1 MIKNQTYNLK
11 HVLLTNELL
20 DAYINN
26 FWNDVFSSIGSDKH
40 LLLMCKVQ
48 YSEAEL
54 GYRTLGHLRKVNIED
69 KELFIEYLSE
79 RLGIFNDAY
88 VTLAISKITFCYVIK
103 EGLAAGNRRL
113 LQDLSD
119 KSVTTHRFNNLNLP
133 ISMNPSEYG
142 EVKGTTPFDN
152 FTRHFVHNNNKVYEI
167 DVSLTKLINNV
178 TILGASD
185 LKWKDTKLIEGF
197 KREIGK
203 STLYFLDG
211 ELVVRK
217 YQVPAK
223 PFTQLK
229 VDPNMVSNF
238 VTMDLETITQDGKLT
253 PYLVCAYNGK
263 DYITSYANESLD
275 QKVLFTSFIEQ
286 LLTFFGKSNNLM
298 VYAHNLS
305 GFDGIFLMKHL
316 LSFGKVEPLLFNGR
330 LMSIKI
336 KLNNKLAGGKYYGK
350 VIIFK
355 DSYLLLPLSLRKL
368 CKAFNVVTSKGFF
381 PFLMNTINYIGELPQ
396 FKYWKGVSDLEYNGL
411 LSDYTNKLWS
421 FKDEAIKYCKLD
433 CKCLYDVLTKFN
445 ILIFKEF
452 KVNMT
457 KSLTLPALAMR
468 IFKTHFMPK
477 DSIYQ
482 ILGNIEQNIRDSY
495 TGGAVDVYI
504 PHNRVESFFSK
515 IFNKLY
521 YYDVNSLY
529 PTIMAKTPM
538 PVGKPIYF
546 EGDIRNID
554 PQAFGFFYCK
564 INSPDYLEHPILQRR
579 IKTSEG
585 IRTIAGLGS
594 WEGYIFSGEMDNA
607 MKFGYQFEIL
617 KGYEFKKGDLFSSY
631 VNKMYQLRLQFE
643 KGHPMNLVAKL
654 LMNSLYGKF
663 GMKLDSTIIEMFNT
677 SNETE
682 NKLFKDMLE
691 VYGETLQDYIQLDN
705 HFLTIRK
712 SMLNYKYDE
721 ESDSYHGM
729 DVNIAI
735 ASAITAG
742 GRMWMSVLK
751 NNSKFNLYYS
761 DTDSAIID
769 KPLPDFMVGGEL
781 GQFKLEHTIDR
792 AVFLAPK
799 VYGLV
804 TVEGEEVIKVK
815 GVTKEQLSD
824 IHIQDL
830 ENLLIKDSTREFN
843 QSKWFKKVIEGEIA
857 I

>member
-69 KELFIEYLSE
+69 KELFIEYLTE

-88 VTLAISKITFCYVIK
+88 VTLAISKFTFSYVIK

-482 ILGNIEQNIRDSY
+482 ILGSVEQDIRNSY

-504 PHNRVESFFSK
+504 PHNRLGSFFLPVAGLFK
-515 IFNKLY
+515 KLY

-529 PTIMAKTPM
+529 PAVMAKHLM
-538 PVGKPIYF
+538 PIGKPIKF
-546 EGDIRNID
+546 VGDIRKME
-554 PQAFGFFYCK
+554 PEAFGFFYCK
-564 INSPDYLEHPILQRR
+564 ITSPDNLNHPILQRR

-594 WEGYIFSGEMDNA
+594 WTGWISSLELDNA
-607 MKFGYQFEIL
+607 VKYGYQFEIL
-617 KGYEFKKGDLFSSY
+617 NGYQFERGDLFSGY
-631 VNKMYQLRLQFE
+631 VNKLYQLRLQYP
-643 KGHPMNLVAKL
+643 KPHAMNLIAKL

-663 GMKLDSTIIEMFNT
+663 GMKLETTVVDIFDCSTPEG
-677 SNETE
+677 S
-682 NKLFKDMLE
+682 KLFENALE
-691 VYGETLQDYIQLDN
+691 AYGETIHDYINLDGC
-705 HFLTIRK
+705 FVIVRD
-712 SMLNYKYDE
+712 SRVDIKYSEDQ
-721 ESDSYHGM
+721 DMYHGLE
-729 DVNIAI
+729 VNIAI
-735 ASAITAG
+735 ASAITAAA
-742 GRMWMSVLK
+742 RVQMSVFK
-751 NNSKFNLYYS
+751 NNPLFNLYYT
-761 DTDSAIID
+761 DTDSIVID
-769 KPLPDFMVGGEL
+769 KQLPESMVGDKL
-781 GQFKLEHTIDR
+781 GQLKLEHVVNR
-792 AVFLAPK
+792 AVETYKFIILFYK
-799 VYGLV
+799 RSIY
-804 TVEGEEVIKVK
+804 
-815 GVTKEQLSD
+815 
-824 IHIQDL
+824 
-830 ENLLIKDSTREFN
+830 FN
-843 QSKWFKKVIEGEIA
+843 K
-857 I
+857 

>member
-69 KELFIEYLSE
+69 KELFIEYLTE

-88 VTLAISKITFCYVIK
+88 VTLAISKFTFSYVIK

-152 FTRHFVHNNNKVYEI
+152 FTRHFVHNNKVYEI

-286 LLTFFGKSNNLM
+286 LLTFFGKSNNLL

-482 ILGNIEQNIRDSY
+482 ILGSVEQDIRNSY
-495 TGGAVDVYI
+495 TGGAVD
-504 PHNRVESFFSK
+504 
-515 IFNKLY
+515 FNK
-521 YYDVNSLY
+521 
-529 PTIMAKTPM
+529 
-538 PVGKPIYF
+538 
-546 EGDIRNID
+546 
-554 PQAFGFFYCK
+554 
-564 INSPDYLEHPILQRR
+564 
-579 IKTSEG
+579 SE
-585 IRTIAGLGS
+585 
-594 WEGYIFSGEMDNA
+594 
-607 MKFGYQFEIL
+607 
-617 KGYEFKKGDLFSSY
+617 DLFHGS
-631 VNKMYQLRLQFE
+631 
-643 KGHPMNLVAKL
+643 
-654 LMNSLYGKF
+654 
-663 GMKLDSTIIEMFNT
+663 DT
-677 SNETE
+677 S
-682 NKLFKDMLE
+682 
-691 VYGETLQDYIQLDN
+691 V
-705 HFLTIRK
+705 
-712 SMLNYKYDE
+712 
-721 ESDSYHGM
+721 
-729 DVNIAI
+729 AI

-742 GRMWMSVLK
+742 ARIHMSIFK
-751 NNSKFNLYYS
+751 NNPDFNLYYT
-761 DTDSAIID
+761 DTDSVVID
-769 KPLPDFMVGGEL
+769 QELPESMIGQNL
-781 GQFKLEHTIDR
+781 GQLKLEHTIDR

-804 TVEGEEVIKVK
+804 TAEGVEVIKIK
-815 GVTKEQLSD
+815 GLSKNIKLNINDLEQL
-824 IHIQDL
+824 L
-830 ENLLIKDSTREFN
+830 VKDSSKEFN
-843 QSKWFKKVIEGEIA
+843 QEKWYKSIVNSEINVSNQ
-857 I
+857 IYTLSVTSNKRQIIYINDIFERTIHSRI

>member
-1 MIKNQTYNLK
+1 MIKNRTYTIENQ
-11 HVLLTNELL
+11 LLNYELL
-20 DAYINN
+20 SSYISL
-26 FWNDVFSSIGSDKH
+26 FWSDVFSPLVLKGADKH
-40 LLLMCKVQ
+40 LMIMVKVSFDTPKFD
-48 YSEAEL
+48 YA
-54 GYRTLGHLRKVNIED
+54 YRSLGHLRCVNHNEQEQFTD
-69 KELFIEYLSE
+69 YLSE
-79 RLGIFNDAY
+79 RLTYLNESY
-88 VTLAISKITFCYVIK
+88 TSNSLNKIHFSYIVK
-103 EGLAAGNRRL
+103 EGLAKDDRRL
-113 LQDLSD
+113 LQPLVQD
-119 KSVTTHRFNNLNLP
+119 KGSTTHRFNNMNLP
-133 ISMNPSEYG
+133 VSMIPSDF
-142 EVKGTTPFDN
+142 GTIIAITQHTT
-152 FTRHFVHNNNKVYEI
+152 FTRYIATNGPRVYQI
-167 DVSLTKLINNV
+167 DVSLDNLTNKV
-178 TILGASD
+178 SVLGSAQLS
-185 LKWKDTKLIEGF
+185 WTDTKLAFDVGF

-482 ILGNIEQNIRDSY
+482 ILGSVEQDIRNSY

-504 PHNRVESFFSK
+504 PHNRLGSFFLPVAGLFK
-515 IFNKLY
+515 KLY

-529 PTIMAKTPM
+529 PAVMAKHLM
-538 PVGKPIYF
+538 PIGKPIKF
-546 EGDIRNID
+546 VGDIRKME
-554 PQAFGFFYCK
+554 PEAFGFFYCK
-564 INSPDYLEHPILQRR
+564 ITSPDNLNHPILQRR

-594 WEGYIFSGEMDNA
+594 WTGWISSLELDNA
-607 MKFGYQFEIL
+607 VKYGYQFEIL
-617 KGYEFKKGDLFSSY
+617 NGYQFERGDLFSGY
-631 VNKMYQLRLQFE
+631 VNKLYQLRLQYP
-643 KGHPMNLVAKL
+643 KPHAMNLIAKL

-663 GMKLDSTIIEMFNT
+663 GMKLETTVVDIFDCSTPEG
-677 SNETE
+677 S
-682 NKLFKDMLE
+682 KLFENALE
-691 VYGETLQDYIQLDN
+691 AYGETIHDYINLDGC
-705 HFLTIRK
+705 FVIVRD
-712 SMLNYKYDE
+712 SRVDIKYSEDQ
-721 ESDSYHGM
+721 DMYHGLE
-729 DVNIAI
+729 VNIAI
-735 ASAITAG
+735 ASAITAAA
-742 GRMWMSVLK
+742 RVQMSVFK
-751 NNSKFNLYYS
+751 NNPLFNLYYT
-761 DTDSAIID
+761 DTDSIVID
-769 KPLPDFMVGGEL
+769 KQLPESMVGDKL
-781 GQFKLEHTIDR
+781 GQLKLEHVVNR
-792 AVFLAPK
+792 AVETYKFIILFYK
-799 VYGLV
+799 RSIY
-804 TVEGEEVIKVK
+804 
-815 GVTKEQLSD
+815 
-824 IHIQDL
+824 
-830 ENLLIKDSTREFN
+830 FN
-843 QSKWFKKVIEGEIA
+843 K
-857 I
+857 

>member
-1 MIKNQTYNLK
+1 MIKNRTYTIENQ
-11 HVLLTNELL
+11 LLNYELL
-20 DAYINN
+20 SSYISL
-26 FWNDVFSSIGSDKH
+26 FWSDVFSPLVLKGADKH
-40 LLLMCKVQ
+40 LMIMVKVSFDTPKFD
-48 YSEAEL
+48 YA
-54 GYRTLGHLRKVNIED
+54 YRSLGHLRCVNHNEQEQFTD
-69 KELFIEYLSE
+69 YLSE
-79 RLGIFNDAY
+79 RLTYLNESY
-88 VTLAISKITFCYVIK
+88 TSNSLNKIHFSYIVK
-103 EGLAAGNRRL
+103 EGLAKDDRRL
-113 LQDLSD
+113 LQPLVQD
-119 KSVTTHRFNNLNLP
+119 KGSTTHRFNNMNLP
-133 ISMNPSEYG
+133 VSMIPSDF
-142 EVKGTTPFDN
+142 GTIIAITQHTT
-152 FTRHFVHNNNKVYEI
+152 FTRYIATNGPRVYQI
-167 DVSLTKLINNV
+167 DVSLDNLTNKV
-178 TILGASD
+178 SVLGSAQLS
-185 LKWKDTKLIEGF
+185 WTDTKLAFDVGF

-482 ILGNIEQNIRDSY
+482 ILGSVEQDIRNSY

-504 PHNRVESFFSK
+504 PHNRLGSFFLPVAGLFK
-515 IFNKLY
+515 KLY
-521 YYDVNSLY
+521 YY
-529 PTIMAKTPM
+529 
-538 PVGKPIYF
+538 
-546 EGDIRNID
+546 
-554 PQAFGFFYCK
+554 
-564 INSPDYLEHPILQRR
+564 
-579 IKTSEG
+579 
-585 IRTIAGLGS
+585 
-594 WEGYIFSGEMDNA
+594 
-607 MKFGYQFEIL
+607 EI
-617 KGYEFKKGDLFSSY
+617 
-631 VNKMYQLRLQFE
+631 
-643 KGHPMNLVAKL
+643 
-654 LMNSLYGKF
+654 
-663 GMKLDSTIIEMFNT
+663 
-677 SNETE
+677 
-682 NKLFKDMLE
+682 
-691 VYGETLQDYIQLDN
+691 
-705 HFLTIRK
+705 
-712 SMLNYKYDE
+712 
-721 ESDSYHGM
+721 
-729 DVNIAI
+729 
-735 ASAITAG
+735 
-742 GRMWMSVLK
+742 GRAHV
-751 NNSKFNLYYS
+751 
-761 DTDSAIID
+761 
-769 KPLPDFMVGGEL
+769 
-781 GQFKLEHTIDR
+781 
-792 AVFLAPK
+792 
-799 VYGLV
+799 
-804 TVEGEEVIKVK
+804 
-815 GVTKEQLSD
+815 
-824 IHIQDL
+824 
-830 ENLLIKDSTREFN
+830 
-843 QSKWFKKVIEGEIA
+843 
-857 I
+857 

>member
-1 MIKNQTYNLK
+1 MIKNRTYTIENQ
-11 HVLLTNELL
+11 LLNYELL
-20 DAYINN
+20 SSYISL
-26 FWNDVFSSIGSDKH
+26 FWSDVFSPLVLKGADKH
-40 LLLMCKVQ
+40 LMIMVKVSFDTPKFD
-48 YSEAEL
+48 YA
-54 GYRTLGHLRKVNIED
+54 YRSLGHLRCVNHNEQEQFTD
-69 KELFIEYLSE
+69 YLSE
-79 RLGIFNDAY
+79 RLTYLNESY
-88 VTLAISKITFCYVIK
+88 TSNSLNKIHFSYIVK
-103 EGLAAGNRRL
+103 EGLAKDDRRL
-113 LQDLSD
+113 LQPLVQD
-119 KSVTTHRFNNLNLP
+119 KGSTTHRFNNMNLP
-133 ISMNPSEYG
+133 VSMIPSDF
-142 EVKGTTPFDN
+142 GTIIAITQHTT
-152 FTRHFVHNNNKVYEI
+152 FTRYIATNGPRVYQI
-167 DVSLTKLINNV
+167 DVSLDNLTNKV
-178 TILGASD
+178 SVLGSAQLS
-185 LKWKDTKLIEGF
+185 WTDTKLAFDVGF

-203 STLYFLDG
+203 STLYILDG

-336 KLNNKLAGGKYYGK
+336 NNKLAGGKYYGK

-482 ILGNIEQNIRDSY
+482 ILGSVEQDIRNSY

-504 PHNRVESFFSK
+504 PHNRLGSFFLPVAGLFK
-515 IFNKLY
+515 KLY

-529 PTIMAKTPM
+529 PAVMAKHLM
-538 PVGKPIYF
+538 PIGKPIKF
-546 EGDIRNID
+546 VGDIRKME
-554 PQAFGFFYCK
+554 PEAFGFFYCK
-564 INSPDYLEHPILQRR
+564 MTSPDNLNHPILQRR

-594 WEGYIFSGEMDNA
+594 WTGWISSLELDNA
-607 MKFGYQFEIL
+607 VKYGYQFEIL
-617 KGYEFKKGDLFSSY
+617 NGYQFERGDLFS
-631 VNKMYQLRLQFE
+631 
-643 KGHPMNLVAKL
+643 G
-654 LMNSLYGKF
+654 
-663 GMKLDSTIIEMFNT
+663 
-677 SNETE
+677 
-682 NKLFKDMLE
+682 
-691 VYGETLQDYIQLDN
+691 
-705 HFLTIRK
+705 
-712 SMLNYKYDE
+712 
-721 ESDSYHGM
+721 
-729 DVNIAI
+729 
-735 ASAITAG
+735 
-742 GRMWMSVLK
+742 
-751 NNSKFNLYYS
+751 
-761 DTDSAIID
+761 
-769 KPLPDFMVGGEL
+769 
-781 GQFKLEHTIDR
+781 
-792 AVFLAPK
+792 
-799 VYGLV
+799 
-804 TVEGEEVIKVK
+804 
-815 GVTKEQLSD
+815 
-824 IHIQDL
+824 
-830 ENLLIKDSTREFN
+830 
-843 QSKWFKKVIEGEIA
+843 
-857 I
+857 